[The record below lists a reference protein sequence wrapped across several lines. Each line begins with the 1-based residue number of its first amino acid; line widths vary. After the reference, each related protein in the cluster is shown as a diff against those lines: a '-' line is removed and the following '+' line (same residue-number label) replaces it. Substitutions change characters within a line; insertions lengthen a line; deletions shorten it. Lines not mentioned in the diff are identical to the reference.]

1 MAQRKQSSFA
11 KSGFRNSV
19 FEAPVIMEGW
29 LKKHSTGMIKRW
41 QKRYFTIAGHYM
53 KYYEDEAK
61 DEKTLK
67 GTIDIAGLQSASQ
80 TQMEGEIQ
88 LIIKG
93 ETIVLHACDG
103 PDAGTD
109 AQRWVNILQPMVGI
123 GVDENPLFKMRA
135 RPEQK
140 AAVERE
146 KAEREAKS
154 KAAQEGLEAKRKAS
168 TAAPVLGMA
177 RSVKRP
183 LRVTAASAEGLRA
196 VRDASNPMVV
206 VSVVD
211 RTHGFEVECQHMG
224 SPQMGTCAPSF
235 GDESVLLPGVTA
247 NVEVVFTVV
256 DFGDE
261 GDLEF
266 LGQATV
272 PMSAELWSHGKELKL
287 ELGAMSDVHLR
298 DGDGKELRI
307 EHDNAP
313 ATWDGTKAYVNVK
326 LEPFPAAYSL
336 CGELDKTGGD
346 RYASVWKQRWCCLV
360 EHSLYYFDHM
370 GATTPKAV
378 INLKEAED
386 ISHPDA
392 IIEHISVKM
401 PGKLWQFRTATVVEG
416 GQWWWKMRQAA
427 GMSTDSQS
435 GAGGGQ
441 GISIQQSEFSG
452 MVPIRKMSSY

>member
-1 MAQRKQSSFA
+1 
-11 KSGFRNSV
+11 
-19 FEAPVIMEGW
+19 MEGW
-29 LKKHSTGMIKRW
+29 LKKHSTGLIKRW

-61 DEKTLK
+61 DEKSLK
-67 GTIDIAGLQSASQ
+67 GTIDIAGLQSASL

-93 ETIVLHACDG
+93 ETVVLHACEG
-103 PDAGTD
+103 AEAASD
-109 AQRWVNILQPMVGI
+109 AQRWVNIMQPMIGI

-140 AAVERE
+140 AAIERE
-146 KAEREAKS
+146 KSEREAKA
-154 KAAQEGLEAKRKAS
+154 KAAQAALETKRKAS
-168 TAAPVLGMA
+168 TAAPVMGMA

-183 LRVTAASAEGLRA
+183 LRVGIKSAEGLRA
-196 VRDASNPMVV
+196 VRDTSNPMVV
-206 VSVVD
+206 VSIVD
-211 RTHGFEVECQHMG
+211 RTHGYETESQHMG
-224 SPQMGTCAPSF
+224 TPQMGTVAPAF
-235 GDESVLLPGVTA
+235 DETVLLPGVTA
-247 NVEVVFTVV
+247 NVEVVFTIV
-256 DFGDE
+256 DFGEE

-272 PMSAELWSHGKELKL
+272 AMAGSELWNRGKDFKL
-287 ELGAMSDVHLR
+287 ELGAMGDVHLR

-313 ATWDGTKAYVNVK
+313 ATWDGTKAYLNVK
-326 LEPFPAAYSL
+326 IEPFPPAYSL

-346 RYASVWKQRWCCLV
+346 RYASVWKQRWCCLI
-360 EHSLYYFDHM
+360 EHSLYYYDHM
-370 GATTPKAV
+370 GATKPKAI

-386 ISHPDA
+386 ITHPDQ
-392 IIEHISVKM
+392 IIEHITIKM
-401 PGKLWQFRTATVVEG
+401 PDKVWQFRTATVVEG

-427 GMSTDSQS
+427 AMSTDSQS
-435 GAGGGQ
+435 GSGDGQ

-452 MVPIRKMSSY
+452 MIPIRKMSTY